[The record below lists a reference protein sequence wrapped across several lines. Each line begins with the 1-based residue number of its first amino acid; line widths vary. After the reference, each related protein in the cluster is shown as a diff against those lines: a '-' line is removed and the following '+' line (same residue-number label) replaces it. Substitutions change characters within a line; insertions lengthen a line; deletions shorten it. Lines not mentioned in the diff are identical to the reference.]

1 MRVAILES
9 IVMPAGHEVEFDR
22 ILVEELKRQ
31 GHTPVFFVP
40 ENFPFKINYDVD
52 IKYLDGGEAVTY
64 AGVNKFQ
71 KLLLSLKR
79 EYRRKLWFN
88 SAYKKILEGDC
99 DCLIIPTATYR
110 YVRTILNTDLKN
122 TPVPI
127 YIVFHGISPGEKDSF
142 VKQAKKCE
150 KYKNI
155 FLKVITLRNDFKDDK
170 LSNIDL
176 IPPPVFKPLDLPV
189 KMQLE
194 YREPIILGFFG
205 QYRRE
210 KNVRFFLDAFKLA
223 NFNVPVKLIMQG
235 ATARTEDSEEFE
247 KIIREYRDVEN
258 IEFWHKN
265 LIGEEWQKALLSVDV
280 IIAPYAAERY
290 RYHWSAMLFT
300 SIGFYKPILQSPE
313 MNPEI
318 LDIYKIGEAIEMDNV
333 TLFSSQLERFV
344 NDFKNHIIEYENGL
358 NCANKKYSQENLIKN
373 IVDCFGIAGMK

>member
-22 ILVEELKRQ
+22 ILVEELRNQ
-31 GHTPVFFVP
+31 GHEPVFFVP
-40 ENFPFKINYDVD
+40 ENFPFKIKYNAE
-52 IKYLDGGEAVTY
+52 IEYLDGGVVVTY
-64 AGVNKFQ
+64 VGANKFQ
-71 KLLLSLKR
+71 KLFLSLKR

-88 SAYKKILEGDC
+88 SAYKKILEGKC

-110 YVRTILNTDLKN
+110 YLRAILNTDLKN
-122 TPVPI
+122 SPIPI
-127 YIVFHGISPGEKDSF
+127 YIVFHGINPGEKANF
-142 VKQAKKCE
+142 VKQARKCE

-155 FLKVITLRNDFKDDK
+155 HLKVITLRNDFKSDN
-170 LSNIDL
+170 LSNVDL
-176 IPPPVFKPLDLPV
+176 IAPPVFKPLDLPV
-189 KMQLE
+189 KTQLK
-194 YREPIILGFFG
+194 YKEPVVLGFFG

-223 NFNVPVKLIMQG
+223 KFEVPVKLIMQG

-247 KIIREYRDVEN
+247 KIIAEYSGEKN

-300 SIGFYKPILQSPE
+300 AIGFYKPILQSPE
-313 MNPEI
+313 MNPEV
-318 LDIYKIGEAIEMDNV
+318 LNMYKIGEAIRMDNV
-333 TLFSSQLERFV
+333 ALFSDQLEKFV
-344 NDFKNHIIEYENGL
+344 NGFKNHINEYEDGL
-358 NCANKKYSQENLIKN
+358 NYANKKYRQENLVKN
-373 IVDCFGIAGMK
+373 IIECFK